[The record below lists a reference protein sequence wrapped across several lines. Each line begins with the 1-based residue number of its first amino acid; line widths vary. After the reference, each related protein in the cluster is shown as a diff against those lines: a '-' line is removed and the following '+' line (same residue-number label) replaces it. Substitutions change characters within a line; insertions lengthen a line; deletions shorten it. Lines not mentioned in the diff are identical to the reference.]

1 MPTIAKMLVDEFVH
15 YGVDVVFGLPGGEI
29 VEVLDL
35 IRDHGIDFVLV
46 RNENAACFM
55 AETVARLTG
64 KPGVVLTTLGPG
76 ATNAYAG
83 VANAYLDRAPILFLT
98 AQTDPELLDRY
109 THQVL
114 DLQACF
120 APVTKFTIEL
130 SPTNAAHSIR
140 YAFQTMLSGR
150 PGPVH
155 LGICN
160 RVARTNLEEIPPH
173 STITGK
179 PQPILHDLHRAVER
193 LQTAQRPIIVTG
205 LGIIPD
211 YRDQQVQLLAELL
224 QAPVVDTPKSKGVLS
239 AHHPLFAGT
248 IGLTQHDPA
257 YALLDES
264 DCIVA
269 IGLDAVELVKVWN
282 QPQPLIWI
290 ANCEN
295 QNPRLPSEIEL
306 IAPIGDVLERLNEL
320 LQHAVQSLDWGVNR
334 VQVFREKVEGFSSPV
349 PLSSQR
355 ISPMEVIE
363 TVREHTP
370 LDVIITTDVGS
381 HKIFTALNW
390 KALQPNRYFVSNGLS
405 TMGFGLASAI
415 SAARETGATTVCIV
429 GDGGLSM
436 GMGELGLAVELAL
449 PLIVVVMNDNAL
461 DLIRNAQI
469 QRNKPTFGTEFSNPN
484 YEALASA
491 FGYGYFRVE
500 NKAACVHAI
509 QQAVAQRQPVLIDA
523 LIDPNGYTFKYL
535 RQFQG

>member
-1 MPTIAKMLVDEFVH
+1 MPTIAEMLVDEMVH
-15 YGVDVVFGLPGGEI
+15 YEVDVVFGLPGGEI

-35 IRDHGIDFVLV
+35 IRDRGIDFVLV

-55 AETVARLTG
+55 AETYARLTG

-98 AQTDPELLDRY
+98 AQTDPNLLDHY

-120 APVTKFTIEL
+120 APITKFTVEL
-130 SPTNAAHSIR
+130 SPNNALYSIR
-140 YAFQTMLSGR
+140 YAFQTMMSGR

-160 RVARTNLEEIPPH
+160 RVARTAIEMIPPH
-173 STITGK
+173 SIVPAK
-179 PQPILHDLHRAVER
+179 PQPILYDLHRAVER
-193 LQTAQRPIIVTG
+193 LQTAQRPLIVSG

-211 YRDQQVQLLAELL
+211 YRDQQLQLLAELL

-239 AHHPLFAGT
+239 AYHALFAGT

-257 YALLDES
+257 YTLLDES

-269 IGLDAVELVKVWN
+269 IGLDVVELVKVWN

-295 QNPRLPSEIEL
+295 QNPRLPAEIEL

-320 LQHAVQSLDWGVNR
+320 LETPVHSFDWGVNR
-334 VQVFREKVEGFSSPV
+334 VQQFRQATEAITVPI
-349 PLSSQR
+349 PLSSER
-355 ISPMEVIE
+355 ISPSDVIE
-363 TVREHTP
+363 AVREHTP
-370 LDVIITTDVGS
+370 LDVIVTTDVGS

-415 SAARETGATTVCIV
+415 SAARETGATTVCII

-449 PLIVVVMNDNAL
+449 PLIVVVMNDSAL

-469 QRNKPTFGTEFSNPN
+469 QRHKPTFGTEFSNPN

-491 FGYGYFRVE
+491 FGYGYFRVNSKE
-500 NKAACVHAI
+500 RCIQAI
-509 QQAVAQRQPVLIDA
+509 QQAVEYRHPVLIDA

-535 RQFQG
+535 R